1 MYSEPGRG
9 TRFHLYFPVHE
20 GAVSKT
26 APASVESPR
35 GNGERVLY
43 LDDEA
48 ALVSLSGRLLQ
59 RMGYVPVGFTEA
71 EEALAAFTA
80 SPHEFDLVLTDMAMP
95 RMSGIDF
102 AQRVLSVRPDIP
114 VLLASGYVRPDEVE
128 RALAAGIRKVI
139 WKPST
144 ITEMGAILREE
155 LARAIHDS
163 R

>member
-1 MYSEPGRG
+1 VQED
-9 TRFHLYFPVHE
+9 
-20 GAVSKT
+20 AVSNA
-26 APASVESPR
+26 APTSAESAP
-35 GNGERVLY
+35 GNGERILY

-59 RMGYVPVGFTEA
+59 RMGYQPVGFTDAQEA
-71 EEALAAFTA
+71 IAAFTL

-102 AQRVLSVRPDIP
+102 AQRVLAIRPDIP

-128 RALAAGIRKVI
+128 RALAVGIRKVI

-144 ITEMGAILREE
+144 ITEMGAILRDE